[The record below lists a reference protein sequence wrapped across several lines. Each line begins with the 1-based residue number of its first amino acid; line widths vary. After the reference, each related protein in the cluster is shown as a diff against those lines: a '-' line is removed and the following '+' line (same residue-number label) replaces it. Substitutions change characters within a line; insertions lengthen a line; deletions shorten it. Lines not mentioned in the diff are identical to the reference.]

1 MNRIPP
7 RDKDMISSKPMAM
20 VAMLVLAVGCVTD
33 AVEVSPGSGKG
44 TVAQRNRENLER
56 LSPGM
61 SWDEVT
67 QIMGHGQSR
76 DEVDTPHK
84 VESVLIDGGV
94 GIRSVIAAFY
104 VTEDHGFNTVVE
116 DELTPLLFWD
126 DTLVSWGEEARKQ
139 FTWYQELDED
149 RHSGGPLAF
158 GEVVLVYDDE
168 LTIVLSGDSPVLTDP
183 GPSFA
188 VYRDDKYKG
197 EAVVVEIR
205 GQVLSCRI
213 GQHQVKF
220 EVGDSAATYLR

>member
-1 MNRIPP
+1 MPITQGMKAN
-7 RDKDMISSKPMAM
+7 MISAKPIAV
-20 VAMLVLAVGCVTD
+20 VALLVLAGGCVTD

-67 QIMGHGQSR
+67 QIMGHGQSG

-104 VTEDHGFNTVVE
+104 VTDDHGFNTVVE

-139 FTWYQELDED
+139 FTWYQELGED
-149 RHSGGPLAF
+149 RHSGGPDAF

-168 LTIVLSGDSPVLTDP
+168 LTILLSEDSPVLTEP

-188 VYRDDKYKG
+188 VYRDDEYKG
-197 EAVVVEIR
+197 DAVVVEIR
-205 GQVLSCRI
+205 GRVLSCRI
-213 GQHQVKF
+213 RHPVTKI
-220 EVGDSAATYLR
+220 EVGDSAAVYLR

>member
-1 MNRIPP
+1 
-7 RDKDMISSKPMAM
+7 MISAKPIA
-20 VAMLVLAVGCVTD
+20 VAAVLALTIGCVTD
-33 AVEVSPGSGKG
+33 AVEVPAKG

-61 SWDEVT
+61 SWEEVT
-67 QIMGHGQSR
+67 QIMGHGQSG

-84 VESVLIDGGV
+84 VESVLIDGSRV
-94 GIRSVIAAFY
+94 GICSVIVAFY

-139 FTWYQELDED
+139 FTWYQEFSDD
-149 RHSGGPLAF
+149 RYSRGPLVF

-168 LTIVLSGDSPVLTDP
+168 LTILLSEDSPLLTEP

-205 GQVLSCRI
+205 GRVLSCRI
-213 GQHQVKF
+213 GQQVVKF
-220 EVGDSAATYLR
+220 EVRDSAATYLR